1 MACETG
7 KWESILP
14 NNATEIDDGS
24 VFIDELDGS
33 GNIKKGRYRPKD
45 ANPGQDEDF
54 QAGGTCKNNEIQF
67 DIVGF
72 HYEGKIKGRIIKG
85 KKKTRQTNMKEF
97 DGEEVWVG
105 VKTA

>member
-33 GNIKKGRYRPKD
+33 GNITKGRYRPKD
-45 ANPGQDEDF
+45 ANPGQDEDNCDHSKDILGVTVADAPTHF
-54 QAGGTCKNNEIQF
+54 GVREGSDTSCEKQGNNSIH
-67 DIVGF
+67 ISS
-72 HYEGKIKGRIIKG
+72 I
-85 KKKTRQTNMKEF
+85 
-97 DGEEVWVG
+97 
-105 VKTA
+105 A